1 MDALAAAE
9 IFILGWL
16 GALTTLGFVGVA
28 KWIWHVIATS
38 TEETIVETRAI
49 EALQDKAEKR

>member
-1 MDALAAAE
+1 MDVLAVAE
-9 IFILGWL
+9 LFVLGWL

-38 TEETIVETRAI
+38 TEEAVVETRAI
-49 EALQDKAEKR
+49 EELKK